1 MTTSRSVP
9 GKHAPAD
16 GRIFALGVFAHDVEV
31 DVAGNAARKRRGDTG
46 KQPDRTKIDVLV
58 EFAAEFQKRSPQRN
72 MVWNFVRKPDGAEE
86 DRVMTADLV
95 FPVFGQHVAMFG
107 VIIVAGK
114 IEMIVIQIDVEP
126 AGHGLKNTKSFR
138 HDFLADAVTGNDRD
152 IESVL
157 RHVWPFGP

>member
-1 MTTSRSVP
+1 
-9 GKHAPAD
+9 
-16 GRIFALGVFAHDVEV
+16 
-31 DVAGNAARKRRGDTG
+31 
-46 KQPDRTKIDVLV
+46 
-58 EFAAEFQKRSPQRN
+58 
-72 MVWNFVRKPDGAEE
+72 MVWNFFWKTDSAEE

-126 AGHGLKNTKSFR
+126 ADDRLETPFR
-138 HDFLADAVTGNDRD
+138 HDFLTDTVTGCDRD

-157 RHVWPFGP
+157 RHV